1 VFRVQVKPV
10 PAVGHGM
17 LTFLAHGSIG
27 KVLDTVHLD
36 GRMLAVN
43 GRKWELSQVLE
54 EKDRQI
60 RDWA

>member
-1 VFRVQVKPV
+1 
-10 PAVGHGM
+10 M